1 MEETASS
8 VVERQIVNKSHVAR
22 SSGSARTEI
31 RWILSATTAVN
42 AKHKVRIGNAM
53 SVQTLADLVNGSSV
67 VQTPSPTRLQSL
79 FTFTSQQR
87 LSNAAGYDANVLW
100 WSIVIKEALREGLV
114 AGRAGDRL
122 TVRIDDGL
130 IDKLRWQGGSESGTV
145 LGKPKG
151 IAGVLVSPG

>member
-1 MEETASS
+1 
-8 VVERQIVNKSHVAR
+8 
-22 SSGSARTEI
+22 
-31 RWILSATTAVN
+31 
-42 AKHKVRIGNAM
+42 M

-122 TVRIDDGL
+122 TLRIDDGL
-130 IDKLRWQGGSESGTV
+130 VDKLRWQGGSESGTV

-151 IAGVLVSPG
+151 IAGVLVSPGDQLVADVSSSLAWPIPRHH